1 MSNIVD
7 FQDDNFLIKYL
18 PTLKLRYLYYY
29 NADFV
34 MNILMEATKLIQ
46 QILKTF
52 KLNMCCDCWKLWA
65 KRRVITSFVKR
76 SHNSILVV
84 NMEPYSVKD
93 P

>member
-52 KLNMCCDCWKLWA
+52 KLNMCCDCWKL
-65 KRRVITSFVKR
+65 RGGLSLHLLNDHIIQF
-76 SHNSILVV
+76 
-84 NMEPYSVKD
+84 
-93 P
+93 